1 MATASVTEVTRLR
14 GIITMIGIVRNRQV
28 ELARLGSGEREGTG
42 LVWADGLV
50 SLAGGGGSGHRCAA
64 RAVARLPGCGDA
76 GRTELAGRCWPASG
90 TSPDV
95 LRATPAGRRRRQQE
109 RRPDRQASPSRR
121 AGPATCD
128 RSTARGEP
136 IAVRRRL
143 AYHPEQ
149 RAKSTESRS
158 DSDRYLERADAMPGR
173 LHPQPA
179 QARPPVTASA
189 CRDRRLCPMPT

>member
-1 MATASVTEVTRLR
+1 MR
-14 GIITMIGIVRNRQV
+14 GGMTKRGF
-28 ELARLGSGEREGTG
+28 
-42 LVWADGLV
+42 
-50 SLAGGGGSGHRCAA
+50 
-64 RAVARLPGCGDA
+64 ARLPGRGDA
-76 GRTELAGRCWPASG
+76 GRTELAERLLASQRTLVG
-90 TSPDV
+90 DV
-95 LRATPAGRRRRQQE
+95 LRATTPLLPGTGGTGARKSGGQTT
-109 RRPDRQASPSRR
+109 QASPSRQ

-158 DSDRYLERADAMPGR
+158 DGDRYLEHAGAMPGR
-173 LHPQPA
+173 LHPQSA

-189 CRDRRLCPMPT
+189 C